1 MLIPHSTERPWA
13 NGERHAL
20 HIYAMIY
27 HSYIIGKWKS
37 KKLKLLD
44 VLMEKQEI
52 WGKDFPLRKI
62 LSCLLPFT
70 TKLLY
75 PLSVGNIHIVSF
87 FFMNVNEV
95 QGILCKKEDKACPLL
110 VWLLKTKVLLR
121 KDPVQ
126 FRDWWI
132 SDNRMISSY
141 FWHFSKISLLFLFK
155 CNCWMNN
162 LEVHHNFL

>member
-20 HIYAMIY
+20 HIYVMIY
-27 HSYIIGKWKS
+27 HSYTIGKWKS

-52 WGKDFPLRKI
+52 WGKDFLRQWTLRKI

-87 FFMNVNEV
+87 FFINADEV
-95 QGILCKKEDKACPLL
+95 QGGQGLSTFSLTFENKGTLAQGSCPISWLVDIRQQDDLVIFLTFQQDFFAFFVQMQLL
-110 VWLLKTKVLLR
+110 T
-121 KDPVQ
+121 
-126 FRDWWI
+126 
-132 SDNRMISSY
+132 
-141 FWHFSKISLLFLFK
+141 
-155 CNCWMNN
+155 
-162 LEVHHNFL
+162 E